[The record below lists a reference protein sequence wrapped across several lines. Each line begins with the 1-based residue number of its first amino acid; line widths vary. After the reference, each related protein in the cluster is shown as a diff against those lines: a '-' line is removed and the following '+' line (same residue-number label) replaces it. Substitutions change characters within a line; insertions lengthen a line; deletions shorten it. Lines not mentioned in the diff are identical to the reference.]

1 MYHINCLGKF
11 TKRMP
16 ICLSQSQSI
25 LRTINNN
32 TLLPSN
38 VIQLGKEIK
47 QSSYLCSTKKTQV
60 FLMVAHF
67 HWTTVIYMFDLFLL
81 QSTDLKISVESYK
94 MPFLTQVK
102 ILSNFCNIF
111 LCYSYK
117 HLQLLRF
124 YLCQVK
130 YPQCLP
136 TFSIRGDFQC
146 LYDPS
151 NSFWNHP
158 QVFSVTLKY
167 GANILRPG
175 VFYSVQT
182 IFNCTVGAL
191 QLGSTH
197 VLI

>member
-1 MYHINCLGKF
+1 
-11 TKRMP
+11 MP
-16 ICLSQSQSI
+16 VCLSQSQSI
-25 LRTINNN
+25 LRTITNN
-32 TLLPSN
+32 TLLPSS

-47 QSSYLCSTKKTQV
+47 LSSYLCSTQKTEV
-60 FLMVAHF
+60 VLMVAHF
-67 HWTTVIYMFDLFLL
+67 HWTTVVYTSDLFLL
-81 QSTDLKISVESYK
+81 QSTDMTTNVESYK
-94 MPFLTQVK
+94 TPFLTQVK

-111 LCYSYK
+111 SCYSYK

-130 YPQCLP
+130 YPQRFP
-136 TFSIRGDFQC
+136 TFSIRCDFQC
-146 LYDPS
+146 LDDPS

-197 VLI
+197 ALI